1 MAGIS
6 FFLLAYP
13 ADYIKTLLQTDNFE
27 KHNIKYTGIW
37 DCAKKRYK
45 AAGIQTFFKGLGI
58 VLYRAPLVNAT
69 NFFVFESCLRAL
81 GKSYDH

>member
-6 FFLLAYP
+6 FFLVAYP

-27 KHNIKYTGIW
+27 KKDLKYTGII

-45 AAGIQTFFKGLGI
+45 AAGI
-58 VLYRAPLVNAT
+58 
-69 NFFVFESCLRAL
+69 
-81 GKSYDH
+81 